1 MVAAAAVL
9 LPLYMWPTGPSGES
23 TWQPVLDSAAAYP
36 SLQFTVIVNPNSG
49 PGDWPNPD
57 YAAAIAQLN
66 ALSNVQTVGYVDTAQ
81 VNQPDGPYTIERIGN
96 DISTYASR
104 SANEP
109 NVALQGVFFD
119 DVSNVYSDSVELLL
133 EEAVNQTK
141 ASEGFG
147 NTRTTIIN
155 PGTRPN
161 FMTPNVDISLT
172 FESTW
177 EQYRSLDSRAWLA
190 GNPYDRD
197 HTAYVVFGAPP
208 GDVASITTQLRAN
221 ASYIYVTDTLDDPYK
236 SFGSTWE
243 TFIAAMAA
251 E

>member
-9 LPLYMWPTGPSGES
+9 LPLYIWPKGPSGEN
-23 TWQPVLDSAAAYP
+23 TWQPVLDSATAYP

-49 PGDWPNPD
+49 PGDDWPNAD

-66 ALSNVQTVGYVDTAQ
+66 ALSNVHTVGYVDTAQ
-81 VNQPDGPYTIERIGN
+81 VNVPGGPYTIEQIGN
-96 DISTYASR
+96 DITTYASDA
-104 SANEP
+104 S
-109 NVALQGVFFD
+109 VGLSGLFFD

-141 ASEGFG
+141 AAEGFAEP
-147 NTRTTIIN
+147 RTAIIN

-161 FMTPNVDISLT
+161 FVTPNVDISLS

-177 EQYRSLDSRAWLA
+177 EQYQSAESQEWIA

-197 HTAYVVFGAPP
+197 HTAYIVFGAPTD
-208 GDVASITTQLRAN
+208 DVASITTQLRAN
-221 ASYIYVTDTLDDPYK
+221 ASYVYVTDTAADPYK
-236 SFGSTWE
+236 SFGETWDA
-243 TFIAAMAA
+243 FIAAMAA
-251 E
+251 